1 MNNSLTNIYRF
12 FFTYDFTMGLYK
24 GIGVLLPVFIVY
36 LLGGESKN
44 LITVGYASLTIGIA
58 DQIGSFKHK
67 RNELLLTLL
76 GTLLITF
83 YFAQFNGFSL
93 SFIISLSVIVFASN
107 FISCFGPKATTIG
120 FTFIFI
126 AMITGRNT
134 YEFTEYVIDFAFG
147 SIFYVIY
154 ALIFAK
160 YFADYI
166 IRQTLSECYTRLS
179 TYLRAIS
186 ECYRQNS
193 DLDEKFANLIES
205 QTFLVSDLQQ
215 VRDLLFRAPNK
226 HDPKIIKMAGELTIL
241 NDIYDRLV
249 APYQDFATIRQHYEN
264 SDIQIFFRDL
274 YIKAANNLEEMSM
287 YTLGGGE
294 MIRRLGFKAE
304 LRALE
309 YELEIIK
316 KQNLTDQ
323 ALIDA
328 YNVLGS
334 HYRKAWVMN
343 RQLDKI
349 RQLLLDQIEVPS
361 LGDNFKKHISH
372 NYWSW
377 NIFKENL
384 SLSSDYMRFAIRT
397 SVAMFCTLALINLI
411 LEPKQILAH
420 SFWIAFTI
428 VTLMRPGFSITRER
442 SRDRIIGTIMGC
454 ALVGLI
460 ISMTPTIPYIITC
473 ITIAII
479 LSNSLGNIDY
489 KLSVMFITVYVL
501 LALNIGVNITGLSL
515 AVERILDTSIGALI
529 AIVFTIYFLPSWEKR
544 EAPRLADR
552 IRFHLYDLLETLE
565 NVWIKQTAESTEFYI
580 KLKDTQALII
590 QLSNSLTRMQKE
602 PQKFHGDFHYYN
614 EFMIRQQSIL
624 SQLAI
629 LGYSLDQLSKDP
641 KDIPEFNELVM
652 LTKMRLDPSIPS
664 SENTKPFT
672 GQELKPLIWMV
683 EANTSN

>member
-1 MNNSLTNIYRF
+1 MNKSITNIYRF

-24 GIGVLLPVFIVY
+24 GIGVFLPVLIVY

-44 LITVGYASLTIGIA
+44 LVTVGYASLTIGIA

-67 RNELLLTLL
+67 RNELLIALA
-76 GTLLITF
+76 GTLAIAF

-93 SFIISLSVIVFASN
+93 TFIISLSIVVFLSN
-107 FISCFGPKATTIG
+107 FISCFGPKAATIG

-134 YEFTEYVIDFAFG
+134 YTFTEYVIDFAFG

-166 IRQTLSECYTRLS
+166 LRQTLSACYTRLS
-179 TYLRAIS
+179 KYLRALS

-193 DLDEKFANLIES
+193 DLDKKFANLIES
-205 QTFLVSDLQQ
+205 QTFLISDLQQ
-215 VRDLLFRAPNK
+215 VRDLLFRSPNR
-226 HDPKIIKMAGELTIL
+226 HDPKIIKMAGELTL
-241 NDIYDRLV
+241 LTDIYDRLV
-249 APYQDFATIRQHYEN
+249 APYQDFMTIRQSYEN

-274 YIKAANNLEEMSM
+274 YAKAANNLDEMAM
-287 YTLGGGE
+287 FTLGGGE

-309 YELEIIK
+309 YELELLK
-316 KQNLTDQ
+316 NQKLEDSD
-323 ALIDA
+323 LDA
-328 YNVLGS
+328 YHVLAS

-349 RQLLLDQIEVPS
+349 RQLLLGQIEAPT

-372 NYWSW
+372 SYWSW
-377 NIFKENL
+377 NILKENF
-384 SLSSDYMRFAIRT
+384 SISSDYMRFAIRT
-397 SVAMFCTLALINLI
+397 ATAMFCTLTFINLV
-411 LEPKQILAH
+411 LEQKQILGH

-428 VTLMRPGFSITRER
+428 MTLMRPGFSLTKER

-454 ALVGLI
+454 ALVGI
-460 ISMTPTIPYIITC
+460 IVSFHPPMSYIILY
-473 ITIAII
+473 IFIGVI
-479 LSNSLGNIDY
+479 LSNALGGIDY
-489 KLSVMFITVYVL
+489 KLSVMFTTLYVL
-501 LALNIGVNITGLSL
+501 LTLNIGINVSGLAL
-515 AVERILDTSIGALI
+515 AGERILDTVIGALI
-529 AIVFTIYFLPSWEKR
+529 AITFTIYFLPSWEKR
-544 EAPRLADR
+544 EAPRLAER
-552 IRFHLYDLLETLE
+552 IRFHTYDLLEMLE
-565 NVWIKQTAESTEFYI
+565 NAWIKHTADSSDFYV

-624 SQLAI
+624 SQLTI

-641 KDIPEFNELVM
+641 KDIPEFAELVM

-683 EANTSN
+683 EANT

>member
-1 MNNSLTNIYRF
+1 
-12 FFTYDFTMGLYK
+12 MGLYK
-24 GIGVLLPVFIVY
+24 GIGVFLPVLIVY

-44 LITVGYASLTIGIA
+44 LVTVGYASLTIGIA

-67 RNELLLTLL
+67 RNELLVTLV
-76 GTLLITF
+76 GTLIIAF
-83 YFAQFNGFSL
+83 YFAQFEGFSL
-93 SFIISLSVIVFASN
+93 LFIVSLSIVVFFSN
-107 FISCFGPKATTIG
+107 FISCFGVKANTIG

-166 IRQTLSECYTRLS
+166 VRQTLSACYTRLS
-179 TYLRAIS
+179 KYLRALS

-193 DLDEKFANLIES
+193 DLDKKFANLIES

-215 VRDLLFRAPNK
+215 VRDLLYRAPNH
-226 HDPKIIKMAGELTIL
+226 HDPKIIKMAGELALLT
-241 NDIYDRLV
+241 DIYDRLV
-249 APYQDFATIRQHYEN
+249 APYQDFTTIRQSYEN

-274 YIKAANNLEEMSM
+274 YSKAANNLDEMAM
-287 YTLGGGE
+287 FTLGGGE

-309 YELEIIK
+309 YEFELLK
-316 KQNLTDQ
+316 NQNLEGSD
-323 ALIDA
+323 LDA
-328 YNVLGS
+328 YHVLAA

-361 LGDNFKKHISH
+361 LGDNFKKNISH
-372 NYWSW
+372 SYWSW

-397 SVAMFCTLALINLI
+397 ATAMFCTLSFINLV
-411 LEPKQILAH
+411 LEQKQILGH

-428 VTLMRPGFSITRER
+428 MTLMRPGFSLTKER

-454 ALVGLI
+454 ILVGII
-460 ISMTPTIPYIITC
+460 ISFHPPTTYIIAY
-473 ITIAII
+473 IFIGVI
-479 LSNSLGNIDY
+479 LSNALGGIDY
-489 KLSVMFITVYVL
+489 KLSVMFTTLYVL
-501 LALNIGVNITGLSL
+501 LTLNIGVDISGLAL
-515 AVERILDTSIGALI
+515 AGERILDTAIAALI

-544 EAPRLADR
+544 EAPRLAER
-552 IRFHLYDLLETLE
+552 IRFHTYDLLETLE
-565 NVWIKQTAESTEFYI
+565 NAWIKRTVEPSDFYV

-602 PQKFHGDFHYYN
+602 PQKFHGDFHYFN
-614 EFMIRQQSIL
+614 EFMINQQSVL

-629 LGYSLDQLSKDP
+629 LGYSLDQLNKDP
-641 KDIPEFNELVM
+641 KDIPEFAELIM
-652 LTKMRLDPSIPS
+652 LTKIRLDPSIPS

-683 EANTSN
+683 EANT